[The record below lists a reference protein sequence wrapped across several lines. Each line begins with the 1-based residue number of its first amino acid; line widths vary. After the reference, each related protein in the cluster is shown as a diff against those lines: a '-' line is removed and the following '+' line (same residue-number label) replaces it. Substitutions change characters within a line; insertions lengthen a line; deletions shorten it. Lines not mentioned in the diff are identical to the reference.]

1 MSTSSTWDVHDA
13 VGQASQPLLNIC
25 IIFAILETFFVIAFV
40 FSWHYNKGNN
50 SNNTKGVYIL
60 ILLGYMFCF
69 GGVIMGI
76 RKPSTLES

>member
-1 MSTSSTWDVHDA
+1 MSTSSSWNIHDDA
-13 VGQASQPLLNIC
+13 GQASQPLLNVC

-50 SNNTKGVYIL
+50 GNNTRGVYIL
-60 ILLGYMFCF
+60 ILLGYVFCF

-76 RKPSTLES
+76 CKSSM